1 MTALKSKHPPEGH
14 ATPWRDL
21 RAQALRRFGIRHFRP
36 GQKQILEAIFAGR
49 DVVGIM
55 PTGAGKSLCYQLPS
69 LFMPRP
75 VLVVSPLISLMHDQ
89 QEKARE
95 ASIAVE
101 KIDSTLTQSE
111 QREAEE
117 QIGEGAPQLV
127 YVTPERLENAEFL
140 DTLRATGVS
149 LMVID
154 EAHCISQWGM
164 DFRPA
169 YLNLSGARERL
180 GHPQVMALTA
190 TATDAVLKDITAR
203 LHAPD
208 AVIVSTG
215 IERENLAF
223 SVEPT
228 VNIDAKQQRVL
239 DLIRQTEG
247 TSIVYT
253 ASVKSANA
261 LLDLLHEHEV
271 PAAQYHGRMR
281 KQAREQAQQQF
292 MDNQVRVL
300 IATKAFG
307 MGIDKP
313 DIRGV
318 FHYEFPDSLESYY
331 QEAGRAGRDGLPARA
346 VLLYRLEDR
355 RIQTFFLAGRYPRHP
370 ELRSVLHAVREAAQ
384 VPVIAEKSG
393 VSRRRVQVILYLMGE
408 AGLVRRTARGYAP
421 IARPVN
427 DVELDELAAAFEQ
440 RSIQDRERLAEMIHY
455 AESPKCRKQ
464 LLRAY
469 FSEPEGEPCG
479 ECDNCRN
486 PKDRAAQPAAQSAT
500 GTPHVTEVATA
511 IGTTIATTAPETLP
525 SKEAPPFTA
534 GDSVRHRRFGRGK
547 VLDVGGGSALIRFE
561 KQGMK
566 RVRLD
571 YLTRAQ

>member
-1 MTALKSKHPPEGH
+1 MKGSASHPSQGH
-14 ATPWRDL
+14 AAPWRDL
-21 RAQALRRFGIRHFRP
+21 RAQALKRFGIRHFRP
-36 GQKQILEAIFAGR
+36 GQRELLEAIFSGQDA
-49 DVVGIM
+49 VGIM
-55 PTGAGKSLCYQLPS
+55 PTGAGKSLCYQLPA
-69 LFMPRP
+69 LFLPKP
-75 VLVVSPLISLMHDQ
+75 VLVVSPLISLMQDQ

-95 ASIAVE
+95 AEIAVE
-101 KIDSTLTQSE
+101 KIDSTLTESE
-111 QREAEE
+111 QREAQE
-117 QIGEGAPQLV
+117 QIGEGTPQLV
-127 YVTPERLENAEFL
+127 YVTPERLENADFL
-140 DTLRATGVS
+140 ETLRATGVS

-169 YLNLSGARERL
+169 YLNLGEARERL
-180 GHPQVMALTA
+180 GRPPVLAVTA
-190 TATDAVLKDITAR
+190 TATDAVLKDIVTL
-203 LHAPD
+203 LHAPR
-208 AVIVSTG
+208 AVVVSTG

-223 SVEPT
+223 SVEST
-228 VNIDAKQQRVL
+228 VNIDAKQQRIL
-239 DLIRQTEG
+239 DLVRQSPG

-253 ASVKSANA
+253 ASVRSANA
-261 LLDLLHEHEV
+261 LLDLLREHDI

-292 MDNQVRVL
+292 MDNQVCVL

-370 ELRSVLHAVREAAQ
+370 ELRAVLNAVSEAPQLPA
-384 VPVIAEKSG
+384 IAEKSG
-393 VSRRRVQVILYLMGE
+393 VSRRRVQVILYLMQE
-408 AGLVRRTARGYAP
+408 AGLVRRTARGYFPA
-421 IARPVN
+421 ARQVN
-427 DVELDELAAAFEQ
+427 DLELDELAAAFEH
-440 RSIQDRERLAEMIHY
+440 RAVQDRERLAEMIHY

-469 FSEPEGEPCG
+469 FNEPEGEPCG

-486 PKDRAAQPAAQSAT
+486 PRNLAEPSTQSANHA
-500 GTPHVTEVATA
+500 PAITEVQTA
-511 IGTTIATTAPETLP
+511 VGPIATTAPETLP
-525 SKEAPPFTA
+525 SKEEQPFA
-534 GDSVRHRRFGRGK
+534 NGDSVRHRRFGMGK

-566 RVRLD
+566 RVRID
-571 YLTRAQ
+571 YLKKAS